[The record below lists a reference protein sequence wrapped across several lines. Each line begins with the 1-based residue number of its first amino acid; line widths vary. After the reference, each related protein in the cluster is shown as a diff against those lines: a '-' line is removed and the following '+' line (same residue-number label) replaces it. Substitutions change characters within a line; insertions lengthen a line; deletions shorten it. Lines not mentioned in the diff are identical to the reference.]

1 MVKESEVEGLKKI
14 IKELRETIDQN
25 DSSKELQ
32 ELKKQVQF
40 LGKEKDMKDLIIE
53 SLKKEMENKLQML
66 VQAQDKE
73 ASLAKVI
80 QSLTIQNEMMTA

>member
-32 ELKKQVQF
+32 ELKKQV
-40 LGKEKDMKDLIIE
+40 
-53 SLKKEMENKLQML
+53 
-66 VQAQDKE
+66 
-73 ASLAKVI
+73 
-80 QSLTIQNEMMTA
+80 

>member
-1 MVKESEVEGLKKI
+1 
-14 IKELRETIDQN
+14 
-25 DSSKELQ
+25 
-32 ELKKQVQF
+32 
-40 LGKEKDMKDLIIE
+40 MKDLIIE